1 MVARKIKAL
10 PRRPATPDKTNI
22 TDLPQEIILKVVEQL
37 DLSILEVLRLRVSHR
52 IFLPAC
58 TTYLSERLTRLYI
71 YPSKVS
77 LRCVQSICAHPMF
90 SKGIEEIV
98 LLGKVDW
105 KEIESCLRGY
115 RTASEESMWK
125 RFARCYGS
133 CLFRAWPLSLES
145 DGVPKL
151 PSGPTNDKAI
161 EALPG
166 GALMVPSE
174 FEEAYGSLIKA
185 LAKLPKLSGIA
196 FAESIDGPGWNQT
209 RMVNMLTPFNKR
221 PSHGFVPR
229 DVNNKARGKNGG
241 VRIERRA
248 DAEVLAGLMS
258 CSALAN
264 LTSLV
269 ITVELPFVYGL
280 LQDNTTAQRLAQL
293 RNIELHIDA
302 HWLERTKWHVFC
314 RDVLSAAIKLE
325 HLRLVYR
332 ANSYITKAHADTS
345 CPFILSGTNGE
356 SLRWNSLKTFELV
369 SQQTPGYNKKSS
381 RCSRPLCLVLD
392 FPAFLAAHQSTLEKV
407 ELENVLFLGD
417 DLSVITTLWNSV
429 DALNKCERLRDVK
442 WSVNRFKHH
451 EKCKRSKEPSFQDC
465 SAQHDCGLYYSDE
478 TGQGL
483 GMGLFQRAAEDLC
496 VDMGE
501 GLLAWDFG
509 SAVRRSN

>member
-1 MVARKIKAL
+1 MVARKIKAP
-10 PRRPATPDKTNI
+10 PRQPAMPEKSNI

-37 DLSILEVLRLRVSHR
+37 DLSMLEVLRLRVSHR

-98 LLGKVDW
+98 LLGNVDW

-115 RTASEESMWK
+115 RTASEEFMWK
-125 RFARCYGS
+125 RFAHYYGS
-133 CLFRAWPLSLES
+133 GLFRAWPLSLES

-161 EALPG
+161 EAVPG
-166 GALMVPSE
+166 GALMVPSD

-185 LAKLPKLSGIA
+185 LAKLPKLSKIT
-196 FAESIDGPGWNQT
+196 FAEEMDGPGWNQT
-209 RMVNMLTPFNKR
+209 RMLSTYKKR

-229 DVNNKARGKNGG
+229 DVNNKLKSKNGG

-269 ITVELPFVYGL
+269 ITVELPFVCGL

-293 RNIELHIDA
+293 RNLELHVDA

-332 ANSYITKAHADTS
+332 ANSYITKAHADVS
-345 CPFILSGTNGE
+345 CLFILSGTGGE

-369 SQQTPGYNKKSS
+369 SQRTPGYNKMGS

-392 FPAFLAAHQSTLEKV
+392 FPAFVAAHQSTLEKV

-417 DLSVITTLWNSV
+417 DLSVITTLWTSV
-429 DALNKCERLRDVK
+429 DALK
-442 WSVNRFKHH
+442 
-451 EKCKRSKEPSFQDC
+451 PSFQDC
-465 SAQHDCGLYYSDE
+465 SSQHDCGLYYSDE
-478 TGQGL
+478 TGQGF
-483 GMGLFQRAAEDLC
+483 GMDMLQEAAENLC
-496 VDMGE
+496 VDMGRD
-501 GLLAWDFG
+501 LMAWDFG

>member
-1 MVARKIKAL
+1 MVARKIKAP
-10 PRRPATPDKTNI
+10 PRQPATPEKTNI
-22 TDLPQEIILKVVEQL
+22 TDLPQEIILKVLEHL

-52 IFLPAC
+52 IFTPVC

-77 LRCVQSICAHPMF
+77 LQCVQSICAHPMF

-105 KEIESCLRGY
+105 KEIQDCLRGY
-115 RTASEESMWK
+115 RSASEEFMWK
-125 RFARCYGS
+125 RFPHYYGS
-133 CLFRAWPLSLES
+133 GLFRAWPLSLES

-151 PSGPTNDKAI
+151 PSKSAGNEAI
-161 EALPG
+161 ETAVG
-166 GALMVPSE
+166 QALMMPSE

-185 LAKLPKLSGIA
+185 LAKLPKLSKVA
-196 FAESIDGPGWNQT
+196 FAEEMDGPGWNQT
-209 RMVNMLTPFNKR
+209 RMLSTLKKR
-221 PSHGFVPR
+221 PDPGFVPR
-229 DVNNKARGKNGG
+229 DVNNKLRGKNGG

-269 ITVELPFVYGL
+269 ITVELPFVCGL
-280 LQDNTTAQRLAQL
+280 LQDNTTAQRLAQM

-314 RDVLSAAIKLE
+314 RDVLSSAIKLE

-332 ANSYITKAHADTS
+332 ANSYITKAHADMS
-345 CPFILSGTNGE
+345 CLFILSGTDGE
-356 SLRWNSLKTFELV
+356 CLRWNSLKTFELV

-392 FPAFLAAHQSTLEKV
+392 FPAFVAAHQSTLEKV

-417 DLSVITTLWNSV
+417 DLSVITTLWTSV
-429 DALNKCERLRDVK
+429 DALSRCERLREVK

-451 EKCKRSKEPSFQDC
+451 EKCKRAEEPTFQDC
-465 SAQHDCGLYYSDE
+465 SVQHDCGLYYSDE
-478 TGQGL
+478 TGQGF
-483 GMGLFQRAAEDLC
+483 GMGMLQRAAEDMC

-501 GLLAWDFG
+501 SLMAWNFGL
-509 SAVRRSN
+509 AVRRSD

>member
-1 MVARKIKAL
+1 MVARRIKAP
-10 PRRPATPDKTNI
+10 PRQPATPEETKI
-22 TDLPQEIILKVVEQL
+22 SDLPREIVLKVVEQL

-115 RTASEESMWK
+115 RTASEEFMWK
-125 RFARCYGS
+125 RFAHYYGS
-133 CLFRAWPLSLES
+133 GLFRAWPLSLES

-151 PSGPTNDKAI
+151 PSKSAGN
-161 EALPG
+161 EAVEAVPG

-185 LAKLPKLSGIA
+185 LAKLPKLSKIA
-196 FAESIDGPGWNQT
+196 FAEEMDGPGWNQT
-209 RMVNMLTPFNKR
+209 RMLSTLKKR
-221 PSHGFVPR
+221 PDPGFVPR
-229 DVNNKARGKNGG
+229 DVNNKLRGKNGG
-241 VRIERRA
+241 VRTERRA

-269 ITVELPFVYGL
+269 VTVELPFVYGL
-280 LQDNTTAQRLAQL
+280 LQDNSTAARLAQL

-314 RDVLSAAIKLE
+314 RDVLSSAVKLE

-332 ANSYITKAHADTS
+332 ANSYNTKAHADMS
-345 CPFILSGTNGE
+345 CLFILSGTDGE
-356 SLRWNSLKTFELV
+356 SVRWNSLKTFELV
-369 SQQTPGYNKKSS
+369 SQQAPGYIKNKS
-381 RCSRPLCLVLD
+381 RCSRPLCLAFDL
-392 FPAFLAAHQSTLEKV
+392 PAFVAAHQTTLKKA

-429 DALNKCERLRDVK
+429 NALSRCGRLREVK
-442 WSVNRFKHH
+442 WSVNRFKHY
-451 EKCKRSKEPSFQDC
+451 EKCKRSEETTFQDC
-465 SAQHDCGLYYSDE
+465 SVQHDCGLYYSDE
-478 TGQGL
+478 TGQGF
-483 GMGLFQRAAEDLC
+483 GMGMLQQAAEDLG

-509 SAVRRSN
+509 LAVRNSEVE